1 MEKSDIQTL
10 SAYGKKFINSQNDPI
25 VMVSGATYRNIDLL
39 AIYKINMMCELAVI
53 DEKKKEELLDLYHKN
68 LLLEGM
74 FYSEK
79 DTDKANAIGEKLK
92 KIHGILD
99 EYYLLPED
107 LDLDYLVYGS
117 IVEENEVRLK
127 KTIEL

>member
-10 SAYGKKFINSQNDPI
+10 SAYGKKFINSQNDPT

-39 AIYKINMMCELAVI
+39 AIYKINMMSELAVI

-68 LLLEGM
+68 LLLEEM

-79 DTDKANAIGEKLK
+79 DADKANAIGEKLK
-92 KIHGILD
+92 KIHGVLD